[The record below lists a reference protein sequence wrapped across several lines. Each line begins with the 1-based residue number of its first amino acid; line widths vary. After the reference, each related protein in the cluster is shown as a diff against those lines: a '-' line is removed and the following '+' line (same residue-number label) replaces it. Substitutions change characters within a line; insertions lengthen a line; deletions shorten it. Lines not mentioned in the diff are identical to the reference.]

1 MAATAGPIYT
11 TSNGRPVTFATASQ
25 RVGNNGPVLLQ
36 DFHLIDLLAHFDRE
50 RIPERVVHAKGA
62 GAFGEFV
69 VTHDI
74 TDVTSADLFSQIGKK
89 TNVAVRISTVGGEKG
104 SADSARDPRGFS
116 VKFYTDEGNWD
127 LVGNHTPIFF
137 IRDGVKFPTFIHTQ
151 KRNPRTNL
159 KDATMFWDF
168 LSSNQES
175 VHQVIQ
181 LFSDRGTPRSYRN
194 CDTFSGHTFKFTKI
208 DGTFKYVKFHMRSNQ
223 GHDDMTNEEAAALAS
238 SNPDHATEDLFNA
251 IDRGNFP
258 SWTLYV
264 QVLDPKDA
272 EIFRWNILD
281 ITKVW
286 PHREVPLREVGQMT
300 LNRNP
305 DNYFAEVEQLAFS
318 PAHLVPGIEPSADPM
333 LQARL
338 FSYSDTHRHRLG
350 VNYQQIPVNQPL
362 HPYAPFQRDG
372 AMSVAYN
379 NYASGPNYPSP
390 LRPNTYLP
398 VDETADKSH
407 ENWVGRAVH
416 NLQPVTDEDFVQAN
430 MLWEVLGRT
439 EGQRDH
445 LVHNVSVHLCG
456 AMKEVRERTY
466 GMFERV
472 NGELGRRVRE
482 ETEKV
487 RAEKG
492 LSLEV

>member
-1 MAATAGPIYT
+1 MTTAAPLYT
-11 TSNGRPVTFATASQ
+11 TSNGRAITYATASQ
-25 RVGNNGPVLLQ
+25 TVGSHGPILLQ

-74 TDVTSADLFSQIGKK
+74 TDLTSADIFSAVGKK
-89 TNVAVRISTVGGEKG
+89 TKVAVRFSTVGGEKG
-104 SADSARDPRGFS
+104 SSDSARDPRGFAI
-116 VKFYTDEGNWD
+116 KFYTEEGNWD
-127 LVGNHTPIFF
+127 IVCNHTPIFF

-175 VHQVIQ
+175 VHQVVQ
-181 LFSDRGTPRSYRN
+181 LFSDRGTPASYRN
-194 CDTFSGHTFKFTKI
+194 VDAFSGHTFKFTKA
-208 DGTFKYVKFHMRSNQ
+208 DGTFKYVKFHFKTDQ
-223 GHDDMTNEEAAALAS
+223 GHKDLTNEEAAELS
-238 SNPDHATEDLFNA
+238 KTNPDHATEDLFEA
-251 IDRGNFP
+251 IQRGEFP

-264 QVLDPKDA
+264 QILDPKEA
-272 EIFRWNILD
+272 ENFRFNIFD
-281 ITKVW
+281 VTKVW
-286 PHREVPLREVGQMT
+286 PHSDVPLRPVGKMT
-300 LNRNP
+300 LNHNP

-318 PAHLVPGIEPSADPM
+318 PAHLIPGVEPSADPM

-350 VNYQQIPVNQPL
+350 VNYQQIPVNKPL
-362 HPYAPFQRDG
+362 HAFAPFQRDG
-372 AMSVAYN
+372 SMVTST
-379 NYASGPNYPSP
+379 NYGSLPNYPSP
-390 LRPNTYLP
+390 LRPNTYAQIDTTLQH
-398 VDETADKSH
+398 ET
-407 ENWVGRAVH
+407 WVGQAVY

-430 MLWEVLGRT
+430 SLWEVLGCT
-439 EGQRDH
+439 PNQQDH
-445 LVHNVSVHLCG
+445 LVHNISVHLF
-456 AMKEVRERTY
+456 AAIKPVRDRTY

-472 NGELGRRVRE
+472 NPTLGMRVRE

-487 RAEKG
+487 RKGKG
-492 LSLEV
+492 LSSNE